1 MTNQLQKTLDY
12 FIAAA
17 QSDVQDRIYQ
27 MQAENEALRN
37 GLVKIIE
44 MNRQHAEDQYGDP
57 EKAESWSCV
66 TVARSALKLGA
77 GK

>member
-1 MTNQLQKTLDY
+1 MTNQIQKTLDY
-12 FIAAA
+12 FIAAS
-17 QSDVQDRIYQ
+17 QSDVQDRIDQ
-27 MQAENEALRN
+27 LQAENEALRN

-66 TVARSALKLGA
+66 TVARMALNKEEA
-77 GK
+77 Q